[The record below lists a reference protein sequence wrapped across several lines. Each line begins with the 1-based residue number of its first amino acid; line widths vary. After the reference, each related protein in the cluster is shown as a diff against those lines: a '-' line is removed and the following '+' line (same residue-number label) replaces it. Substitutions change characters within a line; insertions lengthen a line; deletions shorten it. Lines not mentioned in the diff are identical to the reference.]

1 MTDLH
6 IISKRGKITKT
17 DEHLLFRDIEGN
29 ETRILPSK
37 INQILLYENIS
48 ITGEAFNILAK
59 NKIPLSIKTYSGI
72 DNIHFQYEDSKNV
85 FLRQNQ
91 YRIVDNQGMSLKI
104 AKSIVSGKIKN
115 QISFL
120 QRIKRNDSLSD
131 EKVELINEI
140 KNCIVEVENCK
151 SVESLR
157 GIEGIVSR
165 KYFSVLAYHI
175 KPSWAI
181 FENRSK
187 QPPKSNVNAVLSFLY
202 SLLSNEVSF
211 VAQSRGLDIMVGN
224 LHTLSYGRDSLVYD
238 LVEEFRTPI
247 ADTLCCYLFND
258 NILSE
263 EDFENRNQGVYL
275 TKTGIKKV
283 VKSMEEKLEK
293 RIIYKEKEISH
304 REIIL
309 NQVEQY
315 KDFILGKKDDYV
327 TFFYK

>member
-309 NQVEQY
+309 SQVEQY

>member
-72 DNIHFQYEDSKNV
+72 DNIHLQYEDSKNV

-91 YRIVDNQGMSLKI
+91 YRIVDNQEMSLKI